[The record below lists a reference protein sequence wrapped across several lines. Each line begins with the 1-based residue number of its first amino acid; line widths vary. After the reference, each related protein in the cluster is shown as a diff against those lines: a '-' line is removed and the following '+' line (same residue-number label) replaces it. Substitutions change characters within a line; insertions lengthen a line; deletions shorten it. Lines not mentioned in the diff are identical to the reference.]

1 MMTTSVKGPAI
12 GLPHVQ
18 PAITE
23 QASPYGKPEM
33 F

>member
-1 MMTTSVKGPAI
+1 MMTASANGPAI
-12 GLPHVQ
+12 GLPHMQ
-18 PAITE
+18 PAINE